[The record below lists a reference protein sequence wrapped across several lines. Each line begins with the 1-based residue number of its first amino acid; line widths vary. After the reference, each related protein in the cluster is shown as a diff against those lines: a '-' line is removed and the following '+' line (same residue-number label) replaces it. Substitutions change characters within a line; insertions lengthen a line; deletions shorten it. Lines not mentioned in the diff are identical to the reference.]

1 MNHHIGKTSLDIRAP
16 RTVDG
21 FALQT
26 EVSDWFWQN
35 LLPELGRALD
45 AAVPTDVVLRLER
58 LDIELKL
65 SKTKHWQA
73 VMTPSVCRA
82 IVEEIMQRR
91 LFPRPT
97 DAVVLELPLT
107 ENGFAA
113 WLSFIETGQKPF
125 AIGDFEI
132 WQKDALDAVTSSAVA
147 LSTLKRTLANDP
159 LSIERLIRQHDAV
172 FLGQLLEAI
181 TGKSVSELKVWQK
194 TFEVLLR
201 NDGFRTALSFSKFDN
216 RAIHLAFWQPV
227 FETILAEVQVFDYQK
242 FAMLEFLLHLI
253 AQLQGK
259 TFSKADLMER
269 LLYFFQQKLKEE
281 GFLQAERSEKDA
293 DTEGRLLFEN
303 AKEET
308 LEKSDKNRFRVEQKH
323 DNELRPIAKQNAFL
337 RNEWMKTLKPLPES
351 ERLAVLFEPVVS
363 EVLTMMERKA
373 SRGDTPLEQAKIK
386 TKSMETALNPSDK
399 KEGNV
404 VLKTNVNRGKDVEST
419 AQTNEQYMQ
428 HVLDQEKDWTN
439 EQTFVVGESI
449 YVGMSGVVLLH
460 PFIHPFFEEL
470 GLLDA
475 SDFKDETARRRGVGL
490 LQYLTVGEADVVEY
504 DAALLKLLCAL
515 PFETPIDS
523 RIELTDIERK
533 EVDELLSMVIKHWGA
548 LGDVGVDSL
557 RQGFLQRDGK
567 LSKRSD
573 GWLLQIEKQTMDILL
588 DRLPWGFGVVKLP
601 WQADML
607 FVEW

>member
-1 MNHHIGKTSLDIRAP
+1 MNHQIGKTSLDIRAP

-45 AAVPTDVVLRLER
+45 AAVPADVVLQLER
-58 LDIELKL
+58 LDIELKV

-113 WLSFIETGQKPF
+113 WLSFIQTGQKPF
-125 AIGDFEI
+125 AIGDFGI
-132 WQKDALDAVTSSAVA
+132 WQKDTLDAVATSAVA
-147 LSTLKRTLANDP
+147 LSTLKRILANDP
-159 LSIERLIRQHDAV
+159 LSIERLIRQHDDV
-172 FLGQLLEAI
+172 FLGQLLEAM

-194 TFEVLLR
+194 TFEALLL
-201 NDGFRTALSFSKFDN
+201 NYGFRTALAFPTSDSRD
-216 RAIHLAFWQPV
+216 RHLVFWQSV
-227 FETILAEVQVFDYQK
+227 FEKTVIDTQAFDYHK
-242 FAMLEFLLHLI
+242 FTTLDFLLELMGHV
-253 AQLQGK
+253 QRK
-259 TFSKADLMER
+259 MFSKADLMER
-269 LLYFFQQKLKEE
+269 LLYFFQQKLKAE
-281 GFLQAERSEKDA
+281 GFSQAERQKKDA
-293 DTEGRLLFEN
+293 DTEGGGLLNYQE
-303 AKEET
+303 KETTKEGD
-308 LEKSDKNRFRVEQKH
+308 KSRFKAEQIQ
-323 DNELRPIAKQNAFL
+323 DNQLKKRAAQSTFL
-337 RNEWMKTLKPLPES
+337 RNEWWGILKPLPEN
-351 ERLAVLFEPVVS
+351 ERLIALFEPFVS
-363 EVLTMMERKA
+363 EVLNLIERKV
-373 SRGDTPLEQAKIK
+373 SRGDTPLEKAKTKAKII
-386 TKSMETALNPSDK
+386 ETAVKPSDK
-399 KEGNV
+399 KERAD
-404 VLKTNVNRGKDVEST
+404 VLEPNLKNAKGMEST
-419 AQTNEQYMQ
+419 AQTNEQYTQ
-428 HVLDQEKDWTN
+428 QVLDQEKDWTH
-439 EQTFVVGESI
+439 ERAFAVGESI

-460 PFIHPFFEEL
+460 PFIQPFFEEL
-470 GLLDA
+470 GLLDD

-490 LQYLTVGEADVVEY
+490 LQYLTAGDVDVVEY
-504 DAALLKLLCAL
+504 DATLLKFLCAL

>member
-107 ENGFAA
+107 ENGFVA
-113 WLSFIETGQKPF
+113 WLSFIEIGQKPF

-132 WQKDALDAVTSSAVA
+132 WQKDALDAVASSAVA

-201 NDGFRTALSFSKFDN
+201 NDGFRTALSLSKFDN

-227 FETILAEVQVFDYQK
+227 FEKILRDAQVFDYQK
-242 FAMLEFLLHLI
+242 FAMLEFLLQLI

-293 DTEGRLLFEN
+293 DTEGGLLKIHQEEVTT
-303 AKEET
+303 KEGD
-308 LEKSDKNRFRVEQKH
+308 KSRFKAEQIRNQELKKRV
-323 DNELRPIAKQNAFL
+323 AQNAFL

-363 EVLTMMERKA
+363 EVLTMMERKV